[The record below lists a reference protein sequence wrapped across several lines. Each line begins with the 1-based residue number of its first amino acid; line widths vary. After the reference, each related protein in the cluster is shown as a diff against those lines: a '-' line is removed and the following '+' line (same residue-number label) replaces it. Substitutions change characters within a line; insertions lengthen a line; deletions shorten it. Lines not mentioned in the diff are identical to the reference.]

1 MTQLFVLYGTF
12 MLISL
17 SGALSPGPL
26 TALAISEGARVGR
39 WAGTLLA
46 VGHGLVEIP
55 LVFAIAYGL
64 GAFLHQP
71 LVGGLIGLIGAAVL
85 LWMGYGLTVVATRGR
100 PGLAT
105 SLSGPNRGEGGAGLA
120 GATPAPAALRFGHVP
135 GGIAFTLSNPYW
147 SLWWATLG
155 TVYIGRVMAL
165 EPGPLTVG
173 GLALTHW
180 LTDLVWLGGLS
191 LLVASGRGLI
201 GERGYR
207 GVLLLCGIFLLGFGL
222 YFGWT
227 GLESI
232 RSIVNR

>member
-1 MTQLFVLYGTF
+1 MPQLILLYGTF

-26 TALAISEGARVGR
+26 TALAISEGARAGR

-46 VGHGLVEIP
+46 LGHGLIEIP
-55 LVFAIAYGL
+55 LVFGIAYGL
-64 GAFLHQP
+64 GAWLRQP
-71 LVGGLIGLIGAAVL
+71 LVGGLVGVVGAAVL
-85 LWMGYGLTVVATRGR
+85 LWMGYGLAVGAWRGR
-100 PGLAT
+100 LT
-105 SLSGPNRGEGGAGLA
+105 LA
-120 GATPAPAALRFGHVP
+120 GATTGPAPSALRYGHLP
-135 GGIAFTLSNPYW
+135 GGILFTISNPYW

-155 TVYIGRVMAL
+155 AVYVARVMAL
-165 EPGPLTVG
+165 QLGPWTVG

-207 GVLLLCGIFLLGFGL
+207 AVLLVCGAFLLAFGL
-222 YFGWT
+222 YFAWT
-227 GLESI
+227 GLGFLLGI
-232 RSIVNR
+232 

>member
-1 MTQLFVLYGTF
+1 MTQLLLLYGTF

-26 TALAISEGARVGR
+26 TALAISEGARAGR
-39 WAGTLLA
+39 WAGTRLA
-46 VGHGLVEIP
+46 LGHGLVEIP

-64 GAFLHQP
+64 GAFLRQP
-71 LVGGLIGLIGAAVL
+71 LVGGLVGLVGAAVL
-85 LWMGYGLTVVATRGR
+85 LWMGYGLTIGAVRGR
-100 PGLAT
+100 LT
-105 SLSGPNRGEGGAGLA
+105 LA
-120 GATPAPAALRFGHVP
+120 GAAAGSAPAALKFGHVS
-135 GGIAFTLSNPYW
+135 GGVAFTLSNPYW

-155 TVYIGRVMAL
+155 AVYIARVMAL
-165 EPGPLTVG
+165 ELGPLTVG

-207 GVLLLCGIFLLGFGL
+207 VVLLVCGVFLLAFGL
-222 YFGWT
+222 YFAWT
-227 GLESI
+227 GIHFLLPG
-232 RSIVNR
+232 

>member
-1 MTQLFVLYGTF
+1 

-39 WAGTLLA
+39 WAGTRLA
-46 VGHGLVEIP
+46 LGHALVEIP

-64 GAFLHQP
+64 GAWLKQP
-71 LVGGLIGLIGAAVL
+71 LVGGLIGIIGAAVL
-85 LWMGYGLTVVATRGR
+85 LWMGYGLVVGAWRGQ
-100 PGLAT
+100 LT
-105 SLSGPNRGEGGAGLA
+105 LA
-120 GATPAPAALRFGHVP
+120 GTATGPAPALLRFGHVP
-135 GGIAFTLSNPYW
+135 GGIAVTVANPYW

-155 TVYIGRVMAL
+155 AVYIGRVMGLAL
-165 EPGPLTVG
+165 GPLTVG

-201 GERGYR
+201 GPRGYR
-207 GVLLLCGIFLLGFGL
+207 AVLLVCGAFLVVFGL
-222 YFGWT
+222 YFAWT
-227 GLESI
+227 GIGFLWPS
-232 RSIVNR
+232 